1 MEQKDL
7 PDKIHVLREDLIQQK
22 YSQHHHKVD
31 FKPFGEDGLSFLDF
45 LDIINPL
52 QHIPLISTLYRNLT
66 GDEIDP
72 VSKVAGST
80 LYGGPIGA
88 VASLLDIMVEYKT
101 GKSIVEAVLNAGIDD
116 TQGMRPSETV
126 GQAAS
131 LADPSITKASNQNAP
146 TGHHIPEYLNSP
158 DTKFSVLANFL
169 PKTKNEQF
177 LLQKI
182 LLKALQVNSNN
193 KKQEYTKL
201 RRLDLAYKK
210 ASAL

>member
-1 MEQKDL
+1 VEQKNL
-7 PDKIHVLREDLIQQK
+7 PDKIHVLREDIIQQK
-22 YSQHHHKVD
+22 YSQHHHKLD
-31 FKPFGEDGLSFLDF
+31 FKPFGEDGVSFLDF

-52 QHIPLISTLYRNLT
+52 QHIPLISTIYRNLT

-72 VSKVAGST
+72 VSKVAGSA

-88 VASLLDIMVEYKT
+88 VASLLDVMVEYKT
-101 GKSIVEAVLNAGIDD
+101 GKSIVETVLKAGTDD
-116 TQGMRPSETV
+116 TQDKRPGGTV

-131 LADPSITKASNQNAP
+131 LADPNKTKASNQNAP
-146 TGHHIPEYLNSP
+146 TGHHIPEYLNSSE
-158 DTKFSVLANFL
+158 TKFLVLANFL
-169 PKTKNEQF
+169 PKTRNEQF
-177 LLQKI
+177 LLQEI
-182 LLKALQVNSNN
+182 FLKSLQVNNNN